1 MANYYG
7 KRTRVRG
14 KVGTSP
20 CETTIRARGEVYLS
34 LGTYD
39 IQMSRLLQTL
49 HRTEYCFSGVWEAA
63 SASLVLIL

>member
-14 KVGTSP
+14 RVGTSP
-20 CETTIRARGEVYLS
+20 CETTIRARGEVYLG

-39 IQMSRLLQTL
+39 LQMSCLLLTL

-63 SASLVLIL
+63 